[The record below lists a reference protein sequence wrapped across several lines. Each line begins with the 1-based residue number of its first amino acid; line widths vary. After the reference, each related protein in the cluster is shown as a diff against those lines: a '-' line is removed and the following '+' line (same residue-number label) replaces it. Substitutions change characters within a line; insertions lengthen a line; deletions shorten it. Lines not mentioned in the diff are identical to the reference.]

1 MLHNNLPSGS
11 DLRQERLV
19 PYFHIMTQRESPS
32 ASCCYA
38 VWNRW
43 SWRWTWQAKRQLEG
57 RMDFFLRT
65 RLEVVSINL
74 VKEKAKAP
82 LPSALDLLSVSKRGV
97 FISLSFLW
105 ILPFVPAHWPASS
118 SVSHWGHTSPAQG
131 RTLQT
136 RAA

>member
-1 MLHNNLPSGS
+1 MDGGAWWATVHGVTKSQTTNTHTHTHTLSTYVLVRIRQAMLHNNLPSGS

-57 RMDFFLRT
+57 LMDFFF
-65 RLEVVSINL
+65 
-74 VKEKAKAP
+74 K
-82 LPSALDLLSVSKRGV
+82 D
-97 FISLSFLW
+97 
-105 ILPFVPAHWPASS
+105 
-118 SVSHWGHTSPAQG
+118 
-131 RTLQT
+131 
-136 RAA
+136 